1 MDPMGFRWKTM
12 TRWAHGAPWM
22 SASRSTTAASC
33 PTARI
38 CRAVGAAKIL
48 LDHRGQFV
56 EAFTSRLMTYALSRG
71 LGPFD
76 QPQVRAIARAADADG
91 DRIQTIIRGI
101 VASDSFRLRGARA
114 KCQQA
119 AHPHPDHHEAA

>member
-1 MDPMGFRWKTM
+1 
-12 TRWAHGAPWM
+12 
-22 SASRSTTAASC
+22 
-33 PTARI
+33 
-38 CRAVGAAKIL
+38 
-48 LDHRGQFV
+48 
-56 EAFTSRLMTYALSRG
+56 MTYALSRG

-114 KCQQA
+114 KCRA
-119 AHPHPDHHEAA
+119 GSSPHPDQMRQPR